1 MNESV
6 QQKVQLNTSLFQCVM
21 NVLREFNAGKLRLTL
36 DVPSDESRFHVMHGE
51 DAQDSNV

>member
-21 NVLREFNAGKLRLTL
+21 MRELNAGKLRLTL
-36 DVPSDESRFHVMHGE
+36 DVPSDESHFHVMHGE